1 MIGIFMNYKII
12 LSVMPTYLAS
22 NINAHHILI
31 PLNYFLHKMK
41 KKFLPHHI
49 LLKGAIM
56 IDLAPNGP
64 YL

>member
-41 KKFLPHHI
+41 KNS
-49 LLKGAIM
+49 A
-56 IDLAPNGP
+56 APQSTQRRNHD
-64 YL
+64 